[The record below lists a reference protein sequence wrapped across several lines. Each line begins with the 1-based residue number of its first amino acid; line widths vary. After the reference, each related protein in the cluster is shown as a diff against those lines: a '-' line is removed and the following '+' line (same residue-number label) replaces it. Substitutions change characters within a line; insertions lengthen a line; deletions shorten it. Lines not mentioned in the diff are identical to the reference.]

1 MTTSE
6 IISAFIFLLFLISV
20 IPTTAYWN
28 SESEEIEK
36 IVSASISALLFLTSF
51 FILFGSE
58 LFITSKLN
66 TKTIVLTENMPESN
80 KMYKLSLDSNTI
92 TYSKLGELIRIKFND
107 STIISYVASPNGK
120 NSIKVKTLEERNL
133 FGELVKENAKGK
145 QYAVKSIVIYK

>member
-6 IISAFIFLLFLISV
+6 VIGSFIFLLSLIST
-20 IPTTAYWN
+20 IPTAVYWN
-28 SESEEIEK
+28 SESEETQK
-36 IVSASISALLFLTSF
+36 IVSASITALLFLTSIF
-51 FILFGSE
+51 VLSGSE
-58 LFITSKLN
+58 FFTTSKLN

-107 STIISYVASPNGK
+107 STIISYVASPNGN

-133 FGELVKENAKGK
+133 FGELVKENAKGT

>member
-6 IISAFIFLLFLISV
+6 VIGSFIFLLSLIST
-20 IPTTAYWN
+20 IPTAVYWN
-28 SESEEIEK
+28 SESEETQK
-36 IVSASISALLFLTSF
+36 IVSASITALLFLTSIF
-51 FILFGSE
+51 VLSGSE
-58 LFITSKLN
+58 FFTTSKLN
-66 TKTIVLTENMPESN
+66 TKIIVLTENMPESN

-107 STIISYVASPNGK
+107 STIISYVASPNVK

>member
-6 IISAFIFLLFLISV
+6 VIGSFIFLLSLIST
-20 IPTTAYWN
+20 IPTAVYWN
-28 SESEEIEK
+28 SESEETQK
-36 IVSASISALLFLTSF
+36 IVSASITALLFLTSIF
-51 FILFGSE
+51 VLSGSE
-58 LFITSKLN
+58 FFITSKLN

-120 NSIKVKTLEERNL
+120 NSIKVKTLEGRNL

>member
-6 IISAFIFLLFLISV
+6 IISAFIFLLFSISM
-20 IPTTAYWN
+20 IPTAAYWN

-58 LFITSKLN
+58 FFTTSKLN
-66 TKTIVLTENMPESN
+66 TKTIVLTENMPENN

-120 NSIKVKTLEERNL
+120 TSIKVKTLEERNL

>member
-6 IISAFIFLLFLISV
+6 VIGSFIFLLSLIST
-20 IPTTAYWN
+20 IPTSVYWN
-28 SESEEIEK
+28 SESEETKK
-36 IVSASISALLFLTSF
+36 IVSASITALLFLTSIF
-51 FILFGSE
+51 VLSGSE
-58 LFITSKLN
+58 FFTTSKLN

-107 STIISYVASPNGK
+107 STIISYVASPNVK